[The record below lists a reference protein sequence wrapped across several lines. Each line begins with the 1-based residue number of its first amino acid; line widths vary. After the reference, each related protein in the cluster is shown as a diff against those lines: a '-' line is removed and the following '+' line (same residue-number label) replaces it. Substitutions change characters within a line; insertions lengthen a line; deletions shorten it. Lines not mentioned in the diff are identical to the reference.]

1 MCIAGADTRLRHSGG
16 KAPEWRLHARC
27 KGTNF
32 SIISQIRRTPSHRGE
47 QLPPGG
53 CIFYITFIMNPM
65 PHFFLPLA
73 ATMPAADDI
82 HRFIGERTGASYEAA
97 RLIMKA
103 VDAILG
109 FFGLAG
115 DSTLVTFLYAAV
127 VLGVSLV
134 VGWVAQW
141 LIFRL
146 VRWIAAHWSTGISQA
161 LTGQRFF
168 HKLCRVIPA
177 LVFLILIEFTIS
189 GHNALASALTKIT
202 LIYVVFVTA
211 IALSA
216 LVYAI
221 WQNVNAR
228 ENKRELPLKGLV
240 DLVRGIVWIVAAIL
254 IVAIIIDRSPA
265 ALLTGLGAFAAV
277 LMLIF
282 KDSILGVVA
291 GVQLAE
297 NDSLHV
303 GDWIKVGDANGTVSE
318 VSLTAVKVLNWDKT
332 TTTLPPYS
340 LISGGFTNYRSMQ
353 HSDTRRICRSYMI
366 DADSVLP
373 ATPEMLD
380 RIRQIPFM
388 DNYITRKLAQKAA
401 GKVAD
406 VNNPEGLVD
415 GTIDTNLGLFRA
427 YLKMWLDANP
437 DISHDSD
444 CFVTTLAQTSAGIPL
459 QIYCFTATSK
469 WFPYE
474 GIQAAVFEQ
483 VAAML
488 GQFMLYTFENPSGRD
503 TIIDG
508 YLSPGGD
515 VRKVFG
521 IPEPFFRPGV
531 TPTPAKPTATTTP
544 PTTPTAPPTKK

>member
-32 SIISQIRRTPSHRGE
+32 SIISQIRRTPSPRGE

-202 LIYVVFVTA
+202 IRMAATIHTIPRTRSTRPFSGSSRLFSR
-211 IALSA
+211 AL
-216 LVYAI
+216 
-221 WQNVNAR
+221 
-228 ENKRELPLKGLV
+228 
-240 DLVRGIVWIVAAIL
+240 
-254 IVAIIIDRSPA
+254 
-265 ALLTGLGAFAAV
+265 
-277 LMLIF
+277 
-282 KDSILGVVA
+282 
-291 GVQLAE
+291 
-297 NDSLHV
+297 
-303 GDWIKVGDANGTVSE
+303 
-318 VSLTAVKVLNWDKT
+318 
-332 TTTLPPYS
+332 
-340 LISGGFTNYRSMQ
+340 
-353 HSDTRRICRSYMI
+353 
-366 DADSVLP
+366 
-373 ATPEMLD
+373 
-380 RIRQIPFM
+380 
-388 DNYITRKLAQKAA
+388 
-401 GKVAD
+401 
-406 VNNPEGLVD
+406 
-415 GTIDTNLGLFRA
+415 
-427 YLKMWLDANP
+427 
-437 DISHDSD
+437 
-444 CFVTTLAQTSAGIPL
+444 
-459 QIYCFTATSK
+459 
-469 WFPYE
+469 
-474 GIQAAVFEQ
+474 
-483 VAAML
+483 
-488 GQFMLYTFENPSGRD
+488 TFCQM
-503 TIIDG
+503 
-508 YLSPGGD
+508 
-515 VRKVFG
+515 
-521 IPEPFFRPGV
+521 
-531 TPTPAKPTATTTP
+531 A
-544 PTTPTAPPTKK
+544 